1 MLDTLKVI
9 LLGIVEGI
17 TEWLPIS
24 STGHMILLEE
34 FITLNVRREFWDIFL
49 VVIQVGA
56 ILAVVWLN
64 FNQLNP
70 FAPSKSKA
78 EKEETWMTWFKV
90 FVGCLPAVI
99 AGLLLDSWMEAH
111 LMTWSVVAITLIVYG
126 IWFIWIENRNQNKQ
140 VKIDTMT
147 DLSYMDAFKIG
158 LFQVLSLV
166 PGTSRSGSTILGATI
181 VGTSR
186 PLAANFSF
194 FMSIPIMFGAS
205 ALKLIKA
212 FLNGFVFTGT
222 EIWLLL
228 VGMVV
233 AFIISVLTI
242 KLFLKYI
249 KRNDFKV
256 FGWYRIALGIIVFLY
271 FLLFN
276 A

>member
-1 MLDTLKVI
+1 MLDTLNVI

-49 VVIQVGA
+49 VVIQLGA

>member
-9 LLGIVEGI
+9 LFGIVEGI

-49 VVIQVGA
+49 VVIQLGA

-70 FAPSKSKA
+70 FSPSKSKD
-78 EKEETWMTWFKV
+78 EKNETWMTWFKV
-90 FVGCLPAVI
+90 IVGCLPAAI
-99 AGLLLDSWMEAH
+99 AGLLLDSWMEAN
-111 LMTWSVVAITLIVYG
+111 LMNWFVVAVTLIAYG
-126 IWFIWIENRNQNKQ
+126 IWFIWIEDKNKTRQ
-140 VKIDTMT
+140 PRIDNMAEMT
-147 DLSYMDAFKIG
+147 YLDAFKIG

-205 ALKLIKA
+205 ALKLVKA
-212 FLNGFVFTGT
+212 FVNGFQFTGT
-222 EIWLLL
+222 ETWLLV
-228 VGMVV
+228 VGMIV
-233 AFIISVLTI
+233 AFIVSVLTI

-249 KRNDFKV
+249 KSNDFKV
-256 FGWYRIALGIIVFLY
+256 FGWYRIVLGIVVILY

-276 A
+276 

>member
-9 LLGIVEGI
+9 LFGIVEGI

-49 VVIQVGA
+49 VVIQLGA

-70 FAPSKSKA
+70 FSPSKSKD
-78 EKEETWMTWFKV
+78 EKNETWMTWFKV
-90 FVGCLPAVI
+90 IVGCLPAAI
-99 AGLLLDSWMEAH
+99 AGLLLDSWMEAN
-111 LMTWSVVAITLIVYG
+111 LMNWFVVAVTLIAYG
-126 IWFIWIENRNQNKQ
+126 IWFIWIEDKNKTRQ
-140 VKIDTMT
+140 PRIDSMAEMT
-147 DLSYMDAFKIG
+147 YLDAFKIG

-205 ALKLIKA
+205 ALKLVKA
-212 FLNGFVFTGT
+212 FVNGFQFTGT
-222 EIWLLL
+222 ETWLLV
-228 VGMVV
+228 VGMIV
-233 AFIISVLTI
+233 AFIVSVLTI

-249 KRNDFKV
+249 KSNDFKV
-256 FGWYRIALGIIVFLY
+256 FGWYRIVLGIVVILY

-276 A
+276 S

>member
-9 LLGIVEGI
+9 LFGIVEGI

-49 VVIQVGA
+49 VVIQLGA

-70 FAPSKSKA
+70 FSPSKSKD
-78 EKEETWMTWFKV
+78 EKNETWMTWFKV
-90 FVGCLPAVI
+90 IVGCLPAAI
-99 AGLLLDSWMEAH
+99 AGLLLDSWMEAN
-111 LMTWSVVAITLIVYG
+111 LMNWFVVAVTLIAYG
-126 IWFIWIENRNQNKQ
+126 IWFIWIEDKNKTRQ
-140 VKIDTMT
+140 PRIDSMAEMT
-147 DLSYMDAFKIG
+147 YLDAFKIG

-205 ALKLIKA
+205 ALKLVKA
-212 FLNGFVFTGT
+212 FVNGFQFTGT
-222 EIWLLL
+222 ETWLLV
-228 VGMVV
+228 VGMIV
-233 AFIISVLTI
+233 AFIVSVLTI

-249 KRNDFKV
+249 KSNDFKV
-256 FGWYRIALGIIVFLY
+256 FGWYRIVLGIVVILY

-276 A
+276 